1 MRARFNVLWRM
12 FIVIALASGGAIFSF
27 GAGSPAQTINLPD
40 PAFGN
45 GLLDDPDVPDVTARV
60 ARISFI
66 RGYAQVKRADGDD
79 WETATLN
86 LPLVEGDEIATG
98 LDSRIEIQFDNAQ
111 FLRLAEN
118 SYVKLTVL
126 KDEGTALSLSLGTL
140 SLTITRFDK
149 DRSYFEIDAPKTTL
163 AIQKTG
169 QYRIDAGNIGAEQ
182 VRVAVD
188 GGGEVRVYSETAGFS
203 LKSGRSARVFI
214 SGDNAGEWENE
225 DLAGY
230 ADDFD
235 KWSLERDDLVA
246 QSLASAYY
254 GKYYDQD
261 IYGANDLNGYGSWVN
276 LNSYGNVWQPSPTA
290 IGLYANWSPYRYG
303 AWRWIAPFGWTWV
316 NDEPWGWATY
326 HYGRWFYNS
335 GNWYWSPY
343 SYYRPVRSWWFPALV
358 AFNSFNNNVYWY
370 PLSYHHHYCNYNAY
384 YNNHHGGGQVN
395 NPPAPVIGPIA
406 QVPKPRNIALGD
418 EIPPAAVVAVS
429 ADDFGKRNVAR
440 TAQLKIAKDVLAQ
453 TPDYTAKQILP
464 ERSAVLKR
472 AGSDIVSER
481 PRSDAIAAG
490 TKVGAARRS
499 SNIPLDIELRSTR
512 MLGGRAPVSDTPVT
526 DGETGNAE
534 PRTTGAVERQPARV
548 RDTGSPRMTLPTVVG
563 PPAVDPPTRQVSPTY
578 VPPARQ
584 TPRSAPAPSRQSP
597 TKEVTPRSSPP
608 SKAKPDKSAPSSRPS
623 GSAAKASKS
632 S

>member
-1 MRARFNVLWRM
+1 M

-27 GAGSPAQTINLPD
+27 GAGSPAQSINLPD
-40 PAFGN
+40 PSSGN
-45 GLLDDPDVPDVTARV
+45 VVLDDQDVPDVIARV

-118 SYVKLTVL
+118 SYIKITVL

-140 SLTITRFDK
+140 GLTVTQFDK
-149 DRSYFEIDAPKTTL
+149 DRSYFEIDAPKTTI

-169 QYRIDAGNIGAEQ
+169 QYRIDAGNLGDEQ
-182 VRVAVD
+182 IRVAVD
-188 GGGEVRVYSETAGFS
+188 GGGEARVYSDTAGFS
-203 LKSGRSARVFI
+203 LKSGRGARVFI
-214 SGDNAGEWENE
+214 TGDNAGEWENE

-235 KWSLERDDLVA
+235 TWSRDRDDLVA

-261 IYGANDLNGYGSWVN
+261 IYGANDLNGYGNWVY
-276 LNSYGNVWQPSPTA
+276 LSQYGNVWQPSSTT
-290 IGLYANWSPYRYG
+290 IGLYANWTPYRYG
-303 AWRWIAPFGWTWV
+303 SWRWISPFGWTWV

-326 HYGRWFYNS
+326 HYGRWLYNS

-358 AFNSFNNNVYWY
+358 GFNSINNSVYWY

-384 YNNHHGGGQVN
+384 YNHHHGGGGGQVN
-395 NPPAPVIGPIA
+395 NPPAPVVGPVA
-406 QVPKPRNIALGD
+406 QIPKSPNAGLGD
-418 EIPPAAVVAVS
+418 EIPPGAVVAVT
-429 ADDFGKRNVAR
+429 ADDFGKRNTAR
-440 TAQLKIAKDVLAQ
+440 TAQLKTAKEVLAL
-453 TPDYTAKQILP
+453 TPDYTAKPVLP
-464 ERSAVLKR
+464 ERSAVIKR
-472 AGSDIVSER
+472 GGSEIVVER
-481 PRSDAIAAG
+481 PRSDVIAAS

-499 SNIPLDIELRSTR
+499 SAIPLDNELRSTR
-512 MLGGRAPVSDTPVT
+512 MLGGRTPIADPPGT
-526 DGETGNAE
+526 DGDPVNPE
-534 PRTTGAVERQPARV
+534 PRNTGAVERQPARV
-548 RDTGSPRMTLPTVVG
+548 RDSGAPRMPPLIRQPT
-563 PPAVDPPTRQVSPTY
+563 VDPPTRQVSPTY
-578 VPPARQ
+578 VPPVRQ
-584 TPRSAPAPSRQSP
+584 TPRSEPAPSRQPP
-597 TKEVTPRSSPP
+597 TREVPPRSSTPA
-608 SKAKPDKSAPSSRPS
+608 KAEPAKSVPSSRPS
-623 GSAAKASKS
+623 GAAAKGSKS
-632 S
+632 D